1 MKTQIALL
9 VAPLFLP
16 PAAIA
21 QQTVTVPSFS
31 TIMLPSLNADGGAL
45 SHVTNLPT
53 SLIPTASVPI
63 AASTAGTQQLVAAV
77 ATKAIYVTDWD
88 AVAGGT
94 GTFQLE
100 YGAGTNCVTE
110 TTALT
115 GQYPTTAQFGRA
127 GVGHLFIPAG
137 YGLCIVT
144 TGAAATQGF
153 VAYVQ
158 Q

>member
-1 MKTQIALL
+1 MKIQMALF

-21 QQTVTVPSFS
+21 QQTVTVPSLT
-31 TIMLPSLNADGGAL
+31 TIMLPSLNSDGGAL

-53 SLIPTASVPI
+53 SSIPTASVPI
-63 AASTAGTQQLVAAV
+63 AVSTAGTVQLVAAV
-77 ATKAIYVTDWD
+77 SGKAIYVTDWD
-88 AVAGGT
+88 VVAGGT

-100 YGAGTNCVTE
+100 YGTGTNCATG
-110 TTALT
+110 TTTLT
-115 GQYPTTAQFGRA
+115 GAYPAAAQFGRA

-137 YGLCIVT
+137 NALCIVT
-144 TGAAATQGF
+144 TGAAGSQGF

>member
-1 MKTQIALL
+1 MKIQMALF

-16 PAAIA
+16 PAAMA
-21 QQTVTVPSFS
+21 QQTIT
-31 TIMLPSLNADGGAL
+31 LPSLNADGGAL

-53 SLIPTASVPI
+53 STMPTASVPI
-63 AASTAGTQQLVAAV
+63 AVLTAGTAQLVAAV
-77 ATKAIYVTDWD
+77 SGEAIYVTDWD

-100 YGAGTNCVTE
+100 YGTGTNCATG

-115 GQYPTTAQFGRA
+115 GAYPTVAQFGRA

-137 YGLCIVT
+137 NALCIVT
-144 TGAAATQGF
+144 TGAAASQGF

>member
-1 MKTQIALL
+1 MKIQMALF

-16 PAAIA
+16 PAAMA
-21 QQTVTVPSFS
+21 QQTVTVPSLS

-53 SLIPTASVPI
+53 SFIPTASVPI
-63 AASTAGTQQLVAAV
+63 AVSTAGTAQLVAAV
-77 ATKAIYVTDWD
+77 SAKAIYVTDWD
-88 AVAGGT
+88 VLAGGT

-100 YGAGTNCVTE
+100 YGTGTNCATG

-115 GQYPTTAQFGRA
+115 GTYPMTAQFGRA
-127 GVGHLFIPAG
+127 GVGHLFIPASNA
-137 YGLCIVT
+137 LCIVT
-144 TGAAATQGF
+144 TGAAAPQGF
-153 VAYVQ
+153 VAYAQ

>member
-1 MKTQIALL
+1 MALL

-53 SLIPTASVPI
+53 SFIPTASVPI
-63 AASTAGTQQLVAAV
+63 AVSTAGTLQLVAALSG
-77 ATKAIYVTDWD
+77 KAIYVTDWD

-100 YGAGTNCVTE
+100 YGTGANCVTG

-115 GQYPTTAQFGRA
+115 GVYPTTPQVGRA
-127 GVGHLFIPAG
+127 GVGHLFIPTG
-137 YGLCIVT
+137 NGLCIVT
-144 TGAAATQGF
+144 TGAAASQGF

>member
-1 MKTQIALL
+1 MKIQMALL
-9 VAPLFLP
+9 VASLFLP

-21 QQTVTVPSFS
+21 QQTVTVPSLS
-31 TIMLPSLNADGGAL
+31 TILLPSLNADGGAL

-53 SLIPTASVPI
+53 SLIPNASVPI
-63 AASTAGTQQLVAAV
+63 QVSTAGTNQLVAAV
-77 ATKAIYVTDWD
+77 SAKAIYVTDWD
-88 AVAGGT
+88 AVSGGT

-100 YGAGTNCVTE
+100 YGAGLNCTPG

-115 GQYPTTAQFGRA
+115 GLYPTTPQFGRA
-127 GVGHLFIPAG
+127 GTGHLFIPAG
-137 YGLCIVT
+137 NALCIVT
-144 TGAAATQGF
+144 TGAAAPQGF

>member
-9 VAPLFLP
+9 VAALFLP

-21 QQTVTVPSFS
+21 QQTVTVPSLS
-31 TIMLPSLNADGGAL
+31 TIVLPSLNADGGAL

-63 AASTAGTQQLVAAV
+63 AVSTAGTLQLVAAV

-100 YGAGTNCVTE
+100 YGAGTNCATG
-110 TTALT
+110 TALT
-115 GQYPTTAQFGRA
+115 GLYPTTAQFGRA

-137 YGLCIVT
+137 NGLCIVT
-144 TGAAATQGF
+144 TGGAAPQGF

>member
-1 MKTQIALL
+1 MKIRMALFVALL
-9 VAPLFLP
+9 IASPVAM
-16 PAAIA
+16 A
-21 QQTVTVPSFS
+21 QQ

-53 SLIPTASVPI
+53 SFIPTASVPI
-63 AASTAGTQQLVAAV
+63 SVSAAGTMELVPAV
-77 ATKAIYVTDWD
+77 SGKAIYVTDWD
-88 AVAGGT
+88 VVAGGI

-100 YGAGTNCVTE
+100 YGTGTNCAAG
-110 TTALT
+110 TTPLT
-115 GQYPTTAQFGRA
+115 GTYPATAQFGRA

-137 YGLCIVT
+137 SALCIVT
-144 TGAAATQGF
+144 TGAAASQGF

>member
-1 MKTQIALL
+1 MKKQMALFA
-9 VAPLFLP
+9 VPLLLT
-16 PAAIA
+16 PAAMA
-21 QQTVTVPSFS
+21 QQTVTVPSLS

-45 SHVTNLPT
+45 NHVTNLPT
-53 SLIPTASVPI
+53 STIPVASVPI
-63 AASTAGTQQLVAAV
+63 AVSTAGTVQLVAAV
-77 ATKAIYVTDWD
+77 LAKAIYVTDWD

-100 YGAGTNCVTE
+100 YGTGTNCSTG

-115 GQYPTTAQFGRA
+115 GAYPAMAQFGRA

-137 YGLCIVT
+137 NALCIVT
-144 TGAAATQGF
+144 TGAAASQGF

>member
-1 MKTQIALL
+1 MKRMALL
-9 VAPLFLP
+9 VGLLLAP

-21 QQTVTVPSFS
+21 QQTLLS
-31 TIMLPSLNADGGAL
+31 PSLNADGGAL

-53 SLIPTASVPI
+53 FSTPTASVPI
-63 AASTAGTQQLVAAV
+63 SVSVPGTAQLVAAV
-77 ATKAIYVTDWD
+77 SGQAIYVTDWD
-88 AVAGGT
+88 VVAGGT

-100 YGAGTNCVTE
+100 YGTGPNCAAG

-115 GQYPTTAQFGRA
+115 GAYPATAQFGRA

-137 YGLCIVT
+137 NALCIVT
-144 TGAAATQGF
+144 TGAAGSQGF
-153 VAYVQ
+153 VAFVQ

>member
-1 MKTQIALL
+1 MKKQMALFA
-9 VAPLFLP
+9 VPLLLT
-16 PAAIA
+16 PAAMA
-21 QQTVTVPSFS
+21 QQTVTVPSLS

-45 SHVTNLPT
+45 NHVTNLPT
-53 SLIPTASVPI
+53 STIPVASVPI
-63 AASTAGTQQLVAAV
+63 AVSTAGTVQLVAAV
-77 ATKAIYVTDWD
+77 LAKAIYVTDWD

-100 YGAGTNCVTE
+100 YGTGTNCSTG

-115 GQYPTTAQFGRA
+115 GAYPAAAQFGRA

-137 YGLCIVT
+137 NALCIVT
-144 TGAAATQGF
+144 TGAAASQGF